1 MKKRETS
8 PQRPPLRHLLNGPL
22 LDAGFAFFHG
32 ARQSSPQ
39 RVALESERFLL
50 FPPQHYSNKLRFLCM
65 WVRWGEEYFQSR
77 LQATSCWGLGLSAP
91 KGFAGKRKSGSRY
104 AARARLRFCCQRI
117 PSPLSRTPQ
126 VATSG
131 NILLCRN

>member
-1 MKKRETS
+1 MQKAKHALK
-8 PQRPPLRHLLNGPL
+8 RPPLRRILKGRLWTRFRFL
-22 LDAGFAFFHG
+22 HG
-32 ARQSSPQ
+32 VVQSIPQ

-50 FPPQHYSNKLRFLCM
+50 FPPQHYSNNLSFLCM
-65 WVRWGEEYFQSR
+65 WLRWGEEYFQTR
-77 LQATSCWGLGLSAP
+77 LQAPSRWGLRLSAP

-104 AARARLRFCCQRI
+104 AVWARLRFCCPRI
-117 PSPLSRTPQ
+117 PSPLGRTPQ